1 VIMSKG
7 IALDFARH
15 KIRCV
20 SICPGV
26 IETPIAENCNTVP
39 AGASQLVWART
50 GNAHP
55 LGRNGKP
62 EEVGALAAFLA
73 SDEAGFITGVA
84 VPIDGGFSAGAFAP
98 PSRER
103 AS

>member
-1 VIMSKG
+1 
-7 IALDFARH
+7 
-15 KIRCV
+15 
-20 SICPGV
+20 V
-26 IETPIAENCNTVP
+26 IETPIAENCKTVP
-39 AGASQLVWART
+39 AGASHLVWERT
-50 GNAHP
+50 GNMHP

-98 PSRER
+98 PTRER
-103 AS
+103 A